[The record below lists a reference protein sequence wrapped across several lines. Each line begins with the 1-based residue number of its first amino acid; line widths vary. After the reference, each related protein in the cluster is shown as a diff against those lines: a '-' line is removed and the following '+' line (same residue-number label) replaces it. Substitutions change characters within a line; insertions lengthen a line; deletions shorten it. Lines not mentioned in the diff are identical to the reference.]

1 MFGLF
6 EGIGKGCGCV
16 LGVVITL
23 VIIGIIGYWWVV
35 IR

>member
-23 VIIGIIGYWWVV
+23 AIIAIIVYWVL

>member
-1 MFGLF
+1 MFGFF

-23 VIIGIIGYWWVV
+23 VIIGIILWWVF

>member
-23 VIIGIIGYWWVV
+23 AIIGIIVYWVL